1 MQNRRNYYRILQVQ
15 PDAPVEVI
23 KNNYR
28 TLLQKLR
35 LHPDLGGDDWNAS
48 VVNVA
53 YSTLRNPAKR
63 KAYDR
68 ALLKRYGVGVLSLGR
83 LATRKFRT
91 RENVTH
97 DGKNRRNYYRLL
109 KIQPDASSSIINSS
123 YRLLLNKQIIPE
135 HLLNEARQ
143 VLNDPTMR
151 REYDALLRLYPHHR
165 AIQKITTVSYGK
177 SSSKKKK
184 PQRKKP
190 TQARR
195 KHIQLVD
202 SLKSYQP
209 VISQYCEFCKTPYS
223 SSKNAYHNENCIEC
237 GSPLYSLDM
246 SIMEQSGRV
255 IDRAKTSANV
265 SVYSQWPGQQM
276 HAILTDISPVG
287 MRIKTPVRLIDDQ
300 VIKIESDQFQAVGKV
315 THQQFQG
322 GLSSAGVQFL
332 TIQFEQQKGSF
343 LSTTA

>member
-68 ALLKRYGVGVLSLGR
+68 TLLKQYGVGVLSLGR
-83 LATRKFRT
+83 LANRKFRT
-91 RENVTH
+91 RENVAH

-109 KIQPDASSSIINSS
+109 KIQADASCSIINSS

-151 REYDALLRLYPHHR
+151 RKYDALLRQYPHHR
-165 AIQKITTVSYGK
+165 AIQKITTVHMESHPVK
-177 SSSKKKK
+177 
-184 PQRKKP
+184 RKNLKERNR
-190 TQARR
+190 TRR
-195 KHIQLVD
+195 RGNIF
-202 SLKSYQP
+202 S
-209 VISQYCEFCKTPYS
+209 
-223 SSKNAYHNENCIEC
+223 
-237 GSPLYSLDM
+237 
-246 SIMEQSGRV
+246 
-255 IDRAKTSANV
+255 
-265 SVYSQWPGQQM
+265 
-276 HAILTDISPVG
+276 
-287 MRIKTPVRLIDDQ
+287 
-300 VIKIESDQFQAVGKV
+300 
-315 THQQFQG
+315 
-322 GLSSAGVQFL
+322 
-332 TIQFEQQKGSF
+332 
-343 LSTTA
+343 